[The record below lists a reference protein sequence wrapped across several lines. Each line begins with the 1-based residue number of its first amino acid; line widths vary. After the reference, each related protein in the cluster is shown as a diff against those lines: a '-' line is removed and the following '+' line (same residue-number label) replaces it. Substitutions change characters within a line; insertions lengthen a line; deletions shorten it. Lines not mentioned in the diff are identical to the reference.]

1 MFREE
6 ERKNRRTYLSS
17 KGADSSDPKLLLAED
32 FRSEAGFGGG
42 VQLRSWLWRRSTLP
56 KLVLG
61 GRKKMTDL
69 EVEVRQPTTMEEEMN
84 LARIRTKKNSEQ

>member
-42 VQLRSWLWRRSTLP
+42 VQFRSWLWRRSTLP

-61 GRKKMTDL
+61 GRKKMTDPGGGGQAAHNNGGRD
-69 EVEVRQPTTMEEEMN
+69 EFGANSYEEE
-84 LARIRTKKNSEQ
+84 Q